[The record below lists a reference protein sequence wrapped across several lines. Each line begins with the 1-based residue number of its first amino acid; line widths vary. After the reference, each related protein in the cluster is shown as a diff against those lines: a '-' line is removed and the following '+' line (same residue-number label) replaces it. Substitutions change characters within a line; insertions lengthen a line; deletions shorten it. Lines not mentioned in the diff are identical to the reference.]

1 MNLDA
6 LKIAKEIS
14 EIYEN
19 ISQPLDLTPT
29 GLIAELDHRCQWL
42 ARSSQLE
49 ADCQFIHA
57 RARGKACELYPKVSA
72 TVLKEFLSRDCAEE
86 ARLLKLADRL
96 NSTIV
101 HQMDSIRTLI
111 SYEKES
117 MRSR

>member
-19 ISQPLDLTPT
+19 VSQPLDLTPT

-49 ADCQFIHA
+49 ADCQFIHD
-57 RARGKACELYPKVSA
+57 RARGKNCEKYLKVTA
-72 TVLKEFLSRDCAEE
+72 TIMRELLAKDCAEE
-86 ARLLKLADRL
+86 SRLLKLADRL
-96 NSTIV
+96 NSTV
-101 HQMDSIRTLI
+101 THQMDSIRTLI